1 MQQQNKILAQSS
13 RWLVISVRVFDDY
26 YTDTDT
32 VWNSMHITQPKK
44 SEERK
49 NARER
54 ESERWKWKGRYSIG
68 VSVVWALLKKKNR
81 IDHAKAWLRT
91 RQNHQTNCTN
101 ALRQRSQW
109 TCELLCGALRAF
121 IAFRLVGILV
131 EFACFSDHQTFW
143 PVWPRSNLLHNYTQ
157 NYIDGADQ
165 FSISGCTALHN
176 SNKAKK
182 DAMCVRWWSDLCRL

>member
-68 VSVVWALLKKKNR
+68 VSVVWALLKKKQNR
-81 IDHAKAWLRT
+81 SCQSMTKNTTKSPDKLHE
-91 RQNHQTNCTN
+91 CTAA
-101 ALRQRSQW
+101 ALTMNMW
-109 TCELLCGALRAF
+109 T
-121 IAFRLVGILV
+121 
-131 EFACFSDHQTFW
+131 
-143 PVWPRSNLLHNYTQ
+143 PVWSIARFYCVPFSRHSGWICLLF
-157 NYIDGADQ
+157 G
-165 FSISGCTALHN
+165 S
-176 SNKAKK
+176 
-182 DAMCVRWWSDLCRL
+182 SDFLACLAPFKFTT